1 MALCE
6 EKFAFLIPVE
16 ENIHTHIRHT
26 ILLRTYCPA
35 LYSLQWHELVLHVL
49 LCITLIVATPIAQFG
64 MTIKTI
70 LTLLFKVNNVFFMI
84 KLKSAKNISGKK
96 LKSLKRDINLDG

>member
-1 MALCE
+1 MA
-6 EKFAFLIPVE
+6 V
-16 ENIHTHIRHT
+16 R
-26 ILLRTYCPA
+26 
-35 LYSLQWHELVLHVL
+35 LVLHVL

>member
-1 MALCE
+1 MA
-6 EKFAFLIPVE
+6 V
-16 ENIHTHIRHT
+16 R
-26 ILLRTYCPA
+26 
-35 LYSLQWHELVLHVL
+35 LVLHVL

-84 KLKSAKNISGKK
+84 KLKSAKNISGNDN
-96 LKSLKRDINLDG
+96 LRLTWRPDFRKRFMAPADD